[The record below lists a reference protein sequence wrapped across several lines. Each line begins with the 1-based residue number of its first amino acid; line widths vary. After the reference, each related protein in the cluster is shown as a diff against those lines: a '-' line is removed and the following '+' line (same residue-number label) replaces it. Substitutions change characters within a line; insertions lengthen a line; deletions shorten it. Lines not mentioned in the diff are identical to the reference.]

1 MKERGRMEYGEG
13 YGARLWC
20 EGCARH
26 ARSPMA
32 EVAMRAVGGCEDTQ
46 RRHRRALLARSPGS
60 PLHREYRTHSSAQ
73 VIMCVGR
80 VV

>member
-32 EVAMRAVGGCEDTQ
+32 EVAIRVGGCEGTMDTQ
-46 RRHRRALLARSPGS
+46 TSQTGSTS
-60 PLHREYRTHSSAQ
+60 PLAGLASASSIARTLALRSL
-73 VIMCVGR
+73 CVG